1 MSTFQAAV
9 RDIETADLVRV
20 LEINN
25 ANTPGVSEL
34 TMSELET
41 DIKNCLHALA
51 IENELGEVCAFC
63 ITFDPGAPDAG
74 DNHRWFAERYE
85 SFVYLD
91 RIAIDSNHQN
101 RGLGALLYQSV
112 EQRMLALAE
121 HSLLCCEV
129 NLEPPN
135 QGSLRFHHRIGFTEV
150 GQHSPQQ
157 GYVVSLLLK
166 DTTTPPNTTQAT
178 KLLSTKAES

>member
-1 MSTFQAAV
+1 MSNFQPIV
-9 RDIETADLVRV
+9 RNIVSADVTRV

-34 TMSELET
+34 TMIELAT
-41 DIKNCLHALA
+41 DLKNSLHALV
-51 IENELGEVCAFC
+51 IDNEHGEVCAFC
-63 ITFDPGAPDAG
+63 ITFDPNAPDAG
-74 DNHRWFAERYE
+74 TNHQWFAERYK

-91 RIAIDSNHQN
+91 RIAIDSSHQN

-112 EQRMLALAE
+112 EQLMLDSAE

-135 QGSLRFHHRIGFTEV
+135 PGSLRFHQRIGFTEV
-150 GQHSPQQ
+150 GQHTPQQ
-157 GYVVSLLLK
+157 DYTVSFLVK
-166 DTTTPPNTTQAT
+166 MIY
-178 KLLSTKAES
+178 

>member
-1 MSTFQAAV
+1 MSNFQPLV
-9 RDIETADLVRV
+9 RNIEITDVARV

-34 TMSELET
+34 TLSELET

-51 IENELGEVCAFC
+51 IANEHGEVCAFC
-63 ITFDPGAPDAG
+63 ITFAPDAPDAG
-74 DNHRWFAERYE
+74 ANHRWFADRFE

-91 RIAIDSNHQN
+91 RIAIDPTYQN
-101 RGLGALLYQSV
+101 LGLGALLYQSV
-112 EQRMLALAE
+112 EQQMIDSAQ

-135 QGSLRFHHRIGFTEV
+135 PGSLRFHHRIGFTEV

-157 GYVVSLLLK
+157 NYVVSMLSK
-166 DTTTPPNTTQAT
+166 
-178 KLLSTKAES
+178 KLNG

>member
-1 MSTFQAAV
+1 MSTFQPVV
-9 RDIETADLVRV
+9 RNIEIADLPRV

-34 TMSELET
+34 TFTELET
-41 DIKNCLHALA
+41 DLENSLHALA
-51 IENELGEVCAFC
+51 IDNEQGEVCAFC

-101 RGLGALLYQSV
+101 HGLGALLYQSV
-112 EQRMLALAE
+112 EQQMLCSAE

-135 QGSLRFHHRIGFTEV
+135 PGSLRFHQRIGFTEV
-150 GQHSPQQ
+150 GQHSPQK
-157 GYVVSLLLK
+157 GYVVSLLQK
-166 DTTTPPNTTQAT
+166 SIFQN
-178 KLLSTKAES
+178 

>member
-1 MSTFQAAV
+1 MSNFQPIV
-9 RDIETADLVRV
+9 RNIKSADLTRV
-20 LEINN
+20 LAINN

-34 TMSELET
+34 TLSELET

-51 IENELGEVCAFC
+51 IDNEHGKVCAFC
-63 ITFDPGAPDAG
+63 ITFAPDAPDAG
-74 DNHRWFAERYE
+74 VNHRWFAERYA

-91 RIAIDSNHQN
+91 RIAIDPTYQN
-101 RGLGALLYQSV
+101 LGLGVLLYQSV
-112 EQRMLALAE
+112 EQQMIDSAQ

-135 QGSLRFHHRIGFTEV
+135 PGSLRFHHRIGFTEV

-157 GYVVSLLLK
+157 NYLVSM
-166 DTTTPPNTTQAT
+166 
-178 KLLSTKAES
+178 LSKNLNA

>member
-1 MSTFQAAV
+1 MSNFQPNV
-9 RDIETADLVRV
+9 RNIEIADFARV

-41 DIKNCLHALA
+41 DIENCLHALA
-51 IENELGEVCAFC
+51 IDNEHGEVCAFC
-63 ITFDPGAPDAG
+63 ITFAPNAPDAG
-74 DNHRWFAERYE
+74 VNHQWFAERYE

-91 RIAIDSNHQN
+91 RIAIDSTYQN
-101 RGLGALLYQSV
+101 LGLGALLYQTV
-112 EQRMLALAE
+112 EQRMLDSAE

-135 QGSLRFHHRIGFTEV
+135 PGSLRFHTRIGFTEV
-150 GQHSPQQ
+150 GRHSPQQ
-157 GYVVSLLLK
+157 GYVVSLLRK
-166 DTTTPPNTTQAT
+166 IIFHI
-178 KLLSTKAES
+178 

>member
-1 MSTFQAAV
+1 MSTFQPAV
-9 RDIETADLVRV
+9 RDIEIADLARV

-34 TMSELET
+34 TFAELEL
-41 DIKNCLHALA
+41 DLHSSLHALA
-51 IENELGEVCAFC
+51 IDNELGEVCAFC
-63 ITFDPGAPDAG
+63 ITFDPDAPDAG
-74 DNHRWFAERYE
+74 DNHRWFADRFE

-101 RGLGALLYQSV
+101 RGFGAVLYQSV
-112 EQRMLALAE
+112 EQQMLSSAE

-135 QGSLRFHHRIGFTEV
+135 PGSLRFHQRIGFTEV
-150 GQHSPQQ
+150 GQSIPE
-157 GYVVSLLLK
+157 YANYRVSY
-166 DTTTPPNTTQAT
+166 
-178 KLLSTKAES
+178 LSKSLSEL

>member
-1 MSTFQAAV
+1 MSNFQPTT
-9 RDIETADLVRV
+9 RNIEIADLPRV

-34 TMSELET
+34 TLSELET

-51 IENELGEVCAFC
+51 IDNEHGEVCAFC
-63 ITFDPGAPDAG
+63 ITFAPDAPDAG
-74 DNHRWFAERYE
+74 TNHQWFAERYE

-101 RGLGALLYQSV
+101 RGLGARLYQTV
-112 EQRMLALAE
+112 EQQLLDAAE

-135 QGSLRFHHRIGFTEV
+135 PGSIRFHKRIGFTEV

-157 GYVVSLLLK
+157 GYVVSLLQK
-166 DTTTPPNTTQAT
+166 VIR
-178 KLLSTKAES
+178 ER

>member
-1 MSTFQAAV
+1 MSTFQPVV
-9 RDIETADLVRV
+9 RNIEIADLPRV

-25 ANTPGVSEL
+25 VNTPGVSEL
-34 TMSELET
+34 TFTELET
-41 DIKNCLHALA
+41 DLENSLHALA
-51 IENELGEVCAFC
+51 IDNEQGEVCAFC

-101 RGLGALLYQSV
+101 RGLGAVLYQSV
-112 EQRMLALAE
+112 ELHMLDSAQ

-135 QGSLRFHHRIGFTEV
+135 PGSLRFHQRIGFMEIGRVT
-150 GQHSPQQ
+150 QQ
-157 GYVVSLLLK
+157 LNYSVCMFVKNILLL
-166 DTTTPPNTTQAT
+166 PNPTNI
-178 KLLSTKAES
+178 

>member
-1 MSTFQAAV
+1 MSNFQPIV
-9 RDIETADLVRV
+9 RNIVITDVARV

-34 TMSELET
+34 TLSELET

-51 IENELGEVCAFC
+51 IDNEHGEVCAFC
-63 ITFDPGAPDAG
+63 ITFAPDAPDAG
-74 DNHRWFAERYE
+74 ANHQWFADRFE

-91 RIAIDSNHQN
+91 RIAIDPTYQN
-101 RGLGALLYQSV
+101 LGLGVLLYQSV
-112 EQRMLALAE
+112 EQQMIASAQ

-135 QGSLRFHHRIGFTEV
+135 PGSLRFHHRIGFAEV

-157 GYVVSLLLK
+157 NYVVSM
-166 DTTTPPNTTQAT
+166 
-178 KLLSTKAES
+178 LSKNLNG

>member
-1 MSTFQAAV
+1 MSIFQPVV
-9 RDIETADLVRV
+9 RNILSTDVTRV

-34 TMSELET
+34 TLSELET

-51 IENELGEVCAFC
+51 IDNEHGEVCAFC
-63 ITFDPGAPDAG
+63 ITFAPDAPDAG
-74 DNHRWFAERYE
+74 TNHQWFAERYK

-112 EQRMLALAE
+112 EQQMLNSSE

-135 QGSLRFHHRIGFTEV
+135 PGSLRFHHRIGFTEI
-150 GQHSPQQ
+150 GQYSPQES
-157 GYVVSLLLK
+157 YLVSM
-166 DTTTPPNTTQAT
+166 
-178 KLLSTKAES
+178 LSKNLSN

>member
-1 MSTFQAAV
+1 MSNFQPIV
-9 RDIETADLVRV
+9 RNIVSTDVTRV

-51 IENELGEVCAFC
+51 IDNELGEVCAFC
-63 ITFDPGAPDAG
+63 MTFAPDAPDAG
-74 DNHRWFAERYE
+74 ANHLWFAERYE

-112 EQRMLALAE
+112 EQHMLISAE
-121 HSLLCCEV
+121 YSLLCCEV

-135 QGSLRFHHRIGFTEV
+135 PGSLRFHHRIGFTEV

-157 GYVVSLLLK
+157 GYLVSLLLK
-166 DTTTPPNTTQAT
+166 DTTTTPKTSQVV
-178 KLLSTKAES
+178 KS

>member
-1 MSTFQAAV
+1 MSTFQPIV
-9 RDIETADLVRV
+9 RHIVSTDVTRV

-34 TMSELET
+34 TMIELAT
-41 DIKNCLHALA
+41 DLKNSLHALV
-51 IENELGEVCAFC
+51 IDNEHGEVCAFC
-63 ITFDPGAPDAG
+63 ITFDPDAPEAG
-74 DNHRWFAERYE
+74 SNHEWFAERYK

-91 RIAIDSNHQN
+91 RIAIDSSHQN
-101 RGLGALLYQSV
+101 RGLGALLYQTV
-112 EQRMLALAE
+112 EQHMLNSAE

-135 QGSLRFHHRIGFTEV
+135 PGSLRFHKRIGFTEV

-157 GYVVSLLLK
+157 GYLVSM
-166 DTTTPPNTTQAT
+166 
-178 KLLSTKAES
+178 LSKNLSN

>member
-1 MSTFQAAV
+1 MSNFQPIV
-9 RDIETADLVRV
+9 RNIEITDVARV

-34 TMSELET
+34 TLSELET
-41 DIKNCLHALA
+41 DIKNCLHALV
-51 IENELGEVCAFC
+51 IDNEHGEVCAFC
-63 ITFDPGAPDAG
+63 ITFAPDAPDAG
-74 DNHRWFAERYE
+74 VNHQWFADRFE

-91 RIAIDSNHQN
+91 RIAIDPTYQN
-101 RGLGALLYQSV
+101 LGLGVLLYQSV
-112 EQRMLALAE
+112 EQQMIDTAK

-135 QGSLRFHHRIGFTEV
+135 PGSLRFHHRIGFTEV

-157 GYVVSLLLK
+157 NYVVSM
-166 DTTTPPNTTQAT
+166 
-178 KLLSTKAES
+178 LSKNLNN

>member
-1 MSTFQAAV
+1 MSNFQPIV
-9 RDIETADLVRV
+9 RNIVSTDVTRV

-34 TMSELET
+34 TLSELET
-41 DIKNCLHALA
+41 DINNCLHALA
-51 IENELGEVCAFC
+51 IENEQGEVCAFC
-63 ITFDPGAPDAG
+63 ITFAPDAPHVG
-74 DNHRWFAERYE
+74 VNHQWFAERYK

-101 RGLGALLYQSV
+101 RGLGALLYQTV
-112 EQRMLALAE
+112 EQRMLDSAE

-135 QGSLRFHHRIGFTEV
+135 PGSLRFHKRIGFSECGVETT
-150 GQHSPQQ
+150 GP
-157 GYVVSLLLK
+157 GYVVTYL
-166 DTTTPPNTTQAT
+166 Q
-178 KLLSTKAES
+178 KLLC

>member
-1 MSTFQAAV
+1 MSNFQPTT
-9 RDIETADLVRV
+9 RNIEIADLARV

-34 TMSELET
+34 TMAELQT
-41 DIKNCLHALA
+41 DLRNSLHALA
-51 IENELGEVCAFC
+51 IDNERGDVCAFC
-63 ITFDPGAPDAG
+63 ITFDPNAPDAG
-74 DNHRWFAERYE
+74 VNHRWFAERYK

-101 RGLGALLYQSV
+101 RGLGALLYQAV
-112 EQRMLALAE
+112 EQRMLDSAE

-135 QGSLRFHHRIGFTEV
+135 PGSLRFHQRIGFTEV
-150 GQHSPQQ
+150 GQHSAQQ
-157 GYVVSLLLK
+157 GYLVSM
-166 DTTTPPNTTQAT
+166 
-178 KLLSTKAES
+178 LSKNLIN

>member
-1 MSTFQAAV
+1 MSTFQPFV
-9 RDIETADLVRV
+9 RNIEIADLPRV

-34 TMSELET
+34 TFAQLET
-41 DIKNCLHALA
+41 DLENSLHALS
-51 IENELGEVCAFC
+51 IDNEQGEVCAFC

-112 EQRMLALAE
+112 EQHMLNSAE

-135 QGSLRFHHRIGFTEV
+135 PGSLRFHQRIGFAEV
-150 GQHSPQQ
+150 GQHSPQP
-157 GYVVSLLLK
+157 GYVVSLLQK
-166 DTTTPPNTTQAT
+166 SIFQN
-178 KLLSTKAES
+178 

>member
-1 MSTFQAAV
+1 MSNFQPTV
-9 RDIETADLVRV
+9 RNIEIADLARV

-25 ANTPGVSEL
+25 ANTPGVSAL

-41 DIKNCLHALA
+41 DIENCLHALA
-51 IENELGEVCAFC
+51 IDSEHGEVCAFC
-63 ITFDPGAPDAG
+63 ITFAQDATDAG
-74 DNHRWFAERYE
+74 DNHRWFAVRFE

-112 EQRMLALAE
+112 EQRMLDSAE
-121 HSLLCCEV
+121 HSMLCCEV

-135 QGSLRFHHRIGFTEV
+135 PGSMRVHQRIGFTET
-150 GQHSPQQ
+150 GQSSPEDAN
-157 GYVVSLLLK
+157 YRVIY
-166 DTTTPPNTTQAT
+166 
-178 KLLSTKAES
+178 LSKSISES

>member
-1 MSTFQAAV
+1 MSNFQPTT
-9 RDIETADLVRV
+9 RNIEIADLARV

-41 DIKNCLHALA
+41 DIENCLHALA
-51 IENELGEVCAFC
+51 IDNELGEVCAFC
-63 ITFDPGAPDAG
+63 ITFAPDAPDAG
-74 DNHRWFAERYE
+74 FNHQWFAERYE

-112 EQRMLALAE
+112 EQHMLKFAE

-135 QGSLRFHHRIGFTEV
+135 PGSLRFHQRIGFTEV
-150 GQHSPQQ
+150 GQSIPDNAN
-157 GYVVSLLLK
+157 YRVSY
-166 DTTTPPNTTQAT
+166 
-178 KLLSTKAES
+178 LSKSVSES

>member
-1 MSTFQAAV
+1 MSNFQPTT
-9 RDIETADLVRV
+9 RNIEIADLARV

-51 IENELGEVCAFC
+51 IDNEKGEVCAFC
-63 ITFDPGAPDAG
+63 ITFAPDAPDG
-74 DNHRWFAERYE
+74 GANHQWFAERFE

-101 RGLGALLYQSV
+101 CGLGVQLYQSV
-112 EQRMLALAE
+112 ENMMLQSSE
-121 HSLLCCEV
+121 HSMLCCEV
-129 NLEPPN
+129 NLKPPN
-135 QGSLRFHHRIGFTEV
+135 PGSLRFHHRIGFTEV
-150 GQHSPQQ
+150 GQQSFNTD
-157 GYVVSLLLK
+157 YTVSLLAK
-166 DTTTPPNTTQAT
+166 FVRDR
-178 KLLSTKAES
+178 

>member
-1 MSTFQAAV
+1 MSNFQPTT
-9 RDIETADLVRV
+9 RNIEIADLARV

-34 TMSELET
+34 TLSELEM
-41 DIKNCLHALA
+41 DLSNSLHALA
-51 IENELGEVCAFC
+51 IDNELGEVCAFC
-63 ITFDPGAPDAG
+63 ITFAPDAPDAG
-74 DNHRWFAERYE
+74 SNHQWFAERYE

-91 RIAIDSNHQN
+91 RIAIDSNDQN
-101 RGLGALLYQSV
+101 RGLGALIYQSV
-112 EQRMLALAE
+112 EQHMLNSAE

-135 QGSLRFHHRIGFTEV
+135 PGSLRFHHRIGFTEV

-157 GYVVSLLLK
+157 GYLVSLLLK
-166 DTTTPPNTTQAT
+166 DTTKVLNMSPITT
-178 KLLSTKAES
+178 

>member
-1 MSTFQAAV
+1 MSTFQPAV
-9 RDIETADLVRV
+9 RDIETADLPRV

-34 TMSELET
+34 TLTELEI
-41 DIKNCLHALA
+41 DLENSLHALA
-51 IENELGEVCAFC
+51 IENEQGEVCAFC

-74 DNHRWFAERYE
+74 DNHRWFAERYK

-101 RGLGALLYQSV
+101 RGLGALLYQAV
-112 EQRMLALAE
+112 EQHMQNSAE
-121 HSLLCCEV
+121 HPLLCCEV

-135 QGSLRFHHRIGFTEV
+135 PGSLRFHKRIGFTEV
-150 GQHSPQQ
+150 GRHSPQQ
-157 GYVVSLLLK
+157 DYLVSM
-166 DTTTPPNTTQAT
+166 
-178 KLLSTKAES
+178 LSKNLNA

>member
-1 MSTFQAAV
+1 MSNFQPIV
-9 RDIETADLVRV
+9 RNIEITDVARV

-34 TMSELET
+34 TLSELET

-51 IENELGEVCAFC
+51 IDNEHGEVCAFC
-63 ITFDPGAPDAG
+63 ITFAPDAPDAG
-74 DNHRWFAERYE
+74 VNHRWFADRFE

-91 RIAIDSNHQN
+91 RIAIDPTYQN
-101 RGLGALLYQSV
+101 LGLGVLLYQSV
-112 EQRMLALAE
+112 EQQMIDSAQ

-135 QGSLRFHHRIGFTEV
+135 PGSLRFHHRIGFTEV
-150 GQHSPQQ
+150 GQQSPQQ
-157 GYVVSLLLK
+157 NYVVSMLSK
-166 DTTTPPNTTQAT
+166 
-178 KLLSTKAES
+178 KLNG

>member
-1 MSTFQAAV
+1 MSNFQPIV
-9 RDIETADLVRV
+9 RNIVSTDVTRV

-34 TMSELET
+34 TLSELET
-41 DIKNCLHALA
+41 DLSNSLHALA
-51 IENELGEVCAFC
+51 IDNEHGEVCAFC
-63 ITFDPGAPDAG
+63 ITFDPDAPDAG
-74 DNHRWFAERYE
+74 ANHRWFADRYE

-101 RGLGALLYQSV
+101 HGLGALLYQSV
-112 EQRMLALAE
+112 EHHMLNSAE

-135 QGSLRFHHRIGFTEV
+135 PGSLRFHKRIGFTEV
-150 GQHSPQQ
+150 GRHLPQQ
-157 GYVVSLLLK
+157 GYVVSLLQKVVLHR
-166 DTTTPPNTTQAT
+166 
-178 KLLSTKAES
+178 

>member
-1 MSTFQAAV
+1 MSNFQPIV
-9 RDIETADLVRV
+9 RNIVSADVTRV

-34 TMSELET
+34 TLSELET
-41 DIKNCLHALA
+41 DMKNCLHALA
-51 IENELGEVCAFC
+51 IDNEHGEVCAFC
-63 ITFDPGAPDAG
+63 ITFDPDAPDAG
-74 DNHRWFAERYE
+74 ANHQWFADRYK

-101 RGLGALLYQSV
+101 HGLGAMLYQSV
-112 EQRMLALAE
+112 EQLMLDSAE
-121 HSLLCCEV
+121 HSVLCCEV

-135 QGSLRFHHRIGFTEV
+135 PGSLRFHKRIGFTEI

-157 GYVVSLLLK
+157 GYVVSLLQK
-166 DTTTPPNTTQAT
+166 FIRDR
-178 KLLSTKAES
+178 

>member
-1 MSTFQAAV
+1 MSNFQPIV
-9 RDIETADLVRV
+9 RNIEITDLARV

-34 TMSELET
+34 TLSELET
-41 DIKNCLHALA
+41 DIENCLHALA
-51 IENELGEVCAFC
+51 IDNEHGEVCAFC
-63 ITFDPGAPDAG
+63 ITFAPDAPAAG
-74 DNHRWFAERYE
+74 VNHQWFADRFE

-91 RIAIDSNHQN
+91 RIAIDPTYQN
-101 RGLGALLYQSV
+101 LGLGVLLYQSV
-112 EQRMLALAE
+112 EQEMIDSAQ

-135 QGSLRFHHRIGFTEV
+135 PGSLRFHHRIGFTEV

-157 GYVVSLLLK
+157 NYVVSM
-166 DTTTPPNTTQAT
+166 
-178 KLLSTKAES
+178 LSKNLNA

>member
-1 MSTFQAAV
+1 MSNFQPIV
-9 RDIETADLVRV
+9 RNIVSADVTRL

-34 TMSELET
+34 TLSELET

-51 IENELGEVCAFC
+51 IDNEHGEVCAFC
-63 ITFDPGAPDAG
+63 ITFAPDAPHAG
-74 DNHRWFAERYE
+74 VNHQWFAERYK

-91 RIAIDSNHQN
+91 RIATDSSHQN
-101 RGLGALLYQSV
+101 GGLGALLYQSV
-112 EQRMLALAE
+112 EQQMIKSAE

-135 QGSLRFHHRIGFTEV
+135 PGSLRFHHRIGFTEV
-150 GQHSPQQ
+150 GRHSPQQ
-157 GYVVSLLLK
+157 GYLVSLLLK
-166 DTTTPPNTTQAT
+166 DTTTQPSTPQVT
-178 KLLSTKAES
+178 KP

>member
-1 MSTFQAAV
+1 MSTFQPVV
-9 RDIETADLVRV
+9 RNIEIADLPRV

-34 TMSELET
+34 TFTELET
-41 DIKNCLHALA
+41 DLENSLHALA
-51 IENELGEVCAFC
+51 IDNEQGEVCAFC
-63 ITFDPGAPDAG
+63 ITFDPGAPNAG

-101 RGLGALLYQSV
+101 HGLGALLYQSV
-112 EQRMLALAE
+112 ERQMLGSAE

-135 QGSLRFHHRIGFTEV
+135 PGSLRFHKRIGFSECGVESTA
-150 GQHSPQQ
+150 P
-157 GYVVSLLLK
+157 GYVVTYL
-166 DTTTPPNTTQAT
+166 Q
-178 KLLSTKAES
+178 KLLC

>member
-1 MSTFQAAV
+1 MSNFQPVV
-9 RDIETADLVRV
+9 RNIETADLQRV

-34 TMSELET
+34 TKNELQT
-41 DIKNCLHALA
+41 DLSNSLHALA
-51 IENELGEVCAFC
+51 IDNEQGEVCAFC
-63 ITFDPGAPDAG
+63 ITFDPSAPDAG
-74 DNHRWFAERYE
+74 DNHRWFAERYK

-101 RGLGALLYQSV
+101 RGLGALLYQAV
-112 EQRMLALAE
+112 EQRMLDSAE

-135 QGSLRFHHRIGFTEV
+135 PGSLRFHKRIGFTECGV
-150 GQHSPQQ
+150 QSTAPGNAVTYLQ
-157 GYVVSLLLK
+157 K
-166 DTTTPPNTTQAT
+166 C
-178 KLLSTKAES
+178 LS